1 MKKGAIYLLQ
11 FAVLLLGFVVLAALI
26 RLPLTEGRAIN
37 LDLFHIYT
45 DPFILYGYATSI
57 PFFFALFMAFKLLT
71 YIEQSQLYS
80 LDAIAAVIKIR
91 YCVIVFSIFTFI
103 AGVLIVLFHDKED
116 DPAGFISLCIM
127 TIMLSIFVAI
137 MAFLF
142 EKKIRKAIA
151 LKTKKA

>member
-1 MKKGAIYLLQ
+1 
-11 FAVLLLGFVVLAALI
+11 
-26 RLPLTEGRAIN
+26 
-37 LDLFHIYT
+37 
-45 DPFILYGYATSI
+45 LYGYATSI
-57 PFFFALFMAFKLLT
+57 PFLFALFMAFKLLR
-71 YIEQSQLYS
+71 YIGQSQLYS

-91 YCVIVFSIFTFI
+91 YCVIVFSFFTFI

-127 TIMLSIFVAI
+127 TILLSIFVAI

-151 LKTKKA
+151 LKSKTA